1 MFENELTEDSY
12 NEENSNSSNKFHN
25 STNNNP
31 VTQRLHNSS
40 TSHSNSGPSPG
51 ASPRKGSEK
60 DRWLAKDASDP
71 RFLGEFFQNSR
82 LHHISSMGSNAKE
95 YVTSLR
101 EEHSGS
107 FPARANLD
115 RLRDS
120 AGTIKKTIM
129 HIDMDCFFV
138 SVGLRN
144 RPDLVGKP
152 VAVTHSR

>member
-1 MFENELTEDSY
+1 
-12 NEENSNSSNKFHN
+12 
-25 STNNNP
+25 
-31 VTQRLHNSS
+31 LHNTS
-40 TSHSNSGPSPG
+40 TSHPNIGPSPVKTG
-51 ASPRKGSEK
+51 ASPVKNGASPVKNRASPQKGSEK